1 MNKNIVFTL
10 TNGLGT
16 INVSEDSILYMHQNN
31 DSAVGGYVLSV
42 DEDKDRETIYV
53 VDEDIATMEA
63 AASKM
68 FSVTLSTEDQAL
80 SINANRVVDLSS
92 ETWDVYL
99 EGGVTNGVRLVGDQA
114 VFASAESI
122 PGVEIGDT
130 ITTSGPDF
138 TLIILSFT
146 STKQVEVD
154 NNFGALIFNNVPW
167 KIYKGQNSTTRI
179 YYRGIGVDLDTRSV
193 SESTS
198 DIQTLV
204 NAL

>member
-53 VDEDIATMEA
+53 VDEDIATLEA

-68 FSVTLSTEDQAL
+68 FSVTLSAEDQAI
-80 SINANRVVDLSS
+80 SINSSRVSSLVPELWKSYSEGLSPRLQATLFNVNTP
-92 ETWDVYL
+92 EEIADV
-99 EGGVTNGVRLVGDQA
+99 
-114 VFASAESI
+114 S
-122 PGVEIGDT
+122 IGDT
-130 ITTSGPDF
+130 IIVTSLG
-138 TLIILSFT
+138 
-146 STKQVEVD
+146 VEVD
-154 NNFGALIFNNVPW
+154 VVAINSTTQLEVTPSFGGIFLDQPY
-167 KIYKGQNSTTRI
+167 KIFKGQNPITRVF
-179 YYRGIGVDLDTRSV
+179 YRGMGTDLDVRLS
-193 SESTS
+193 SESDT
-198 DIQTLV
+198 DIQTTI

>member
-68 FSVTLSTEDQAL
+68 FSVTLSAEDQAI
-80 SINANRVVDLSS
+80 SINSSRVSSLVPELWKSYSEGLSPRLQATLFNVNTP
-92 ETWDVYL
+92 EEIADV
-99 EGGVTNGVRLVGDQA
+99 
-114 VFASAESI
+114 S
-122 PGVEIGDT
+122 IGDT
-130 ITTSGPDF
+130 IIVPGFAD
-138 TLIILSFT
+138 
-146 STKQVEVD
+146 VEVVAI
-154 NNFGALIFNNVPW
+154 NSTTQLEITPSFGGIFLDQPY
-167 KIYKGQNSTTRI
+167 KIFKGQNPITRVF
-179 YYRGIGVDLDTRSV
+179 YRGMGTDLDVRLS
-193 SESTS
+193 SESDT
-198 DIQTLV
+198 DIQTTI